1 MARASPRTRV
11 AQRHDLQRKRRSRAP
26 SGTAR
31 RRSGANRHQKYAS
44 GHSASRAETARR
56 APAREQVASPQLLAP
71 FQRTHV
77 HPACAPRVS
86 DTAVTA
92 TAASVVAVAVFGAA
106 DGLDVFDKAFT
117 TIFYTAAGD
126 PWPDTLPR
134 LNDDGST
141 NWPVAGFILVY
152 TVIQVPASFRAV
164 PLFIRVMP
172 SESSPSHRIRVMSE
186 PSRSLP
192 FLTPFRGRKQNLW
205 QARSALQV
213 THPAYQRGGR
223 IIGRCGFVARWPRCC

>member
-117 TIFYTAAGD
+117 TLFYTAAGD

-152 TVIQVPASFRAV
+152 TVVQVPASFRA
-164 PLFIRVMP
+164 IRVMP
-172 SESSPSHRIRVMSE
+172 SRTRLHPRLHRRPGPRPR
-186 PSRSLP
+186 PSRPS
-192 FLTPFRGRKQNLW
+192 G
-205 QARSALQV
+205 
-213 THPAYQRGGR
+213 
-223 IIGRCGFVARWPRCC
+223 